1 MIPGGIE
8 SILIEEHHKLTW
20 KISRLKQECSQR
32 PKGSLVAKR
41 RGNYEYVYMVKRVN
55 GRVVTEYLG
64 KAGSWKVKGLEA
76 KIAERKRYQE
86 ELAKA
91 EEDIRTLE
99 KIMKSSGIIFVVP
112 EQ

>member
-1 MIPGGIE
+1 
-8 SILIEEHHKLTW
+8 
-20 KISRLKQECSQR
+20 
-32 PKGSLVAKR
+32 
-41 RGNYEYVYMVKRVN
+41 MVKRVN